1 MMPATDINI
10 AACLKT
16 ITIVRD
22 IIQIKTGLYIKTT
35 AHNTAN
41 VNSATNLKITTIV
54 RATIQI
60 QTATH
65 IKLSNNINTTTV
77 SKECYL
83 IMILILVT

>member
-16 ITIVRD
+16 TTIVRD
-22 IIQIKTGLYIKTT
+22 VMQIKTVLYIKTIANNT
-35 AHNTAN
+35 ANNTAN
-41 VNSATNLKITTIV
+41 VNSAANLKITTIV

-65 IKLSNNINTTTV
+65 IKLSTNINTTT
-77 SKECYL
+77 L
-83 IMILILVT
+83 IK